1 MLIKEKMIASKIAAK
16 LREQYPNIYVEV
28 NLYDSEKLVIR
39 FRKDPELIYLLEIT
53 LWDLG
58 VYADE
63 EDMISDA
70 VILVKRNIKE

>member
-1 MLIKEKMIASKIAAK
+1 MLIKEKMIASKIAAR

-28 NLYDSEKLVIR
+28 NLYAGEKLVIR
-39 FRKDPELIYLLEIT
+39 FRKDPDIMYLLEIT

-58 VYADE
+58 TYADE

-70 VILVKRNIKE
+70 IILVKRNIR

>member
-1 MLIKEKMIASKIAAK
+1 MLIKERMVASKIAAK

-28 NLYDSEKLVIR
+28 NLYTGEKLVIR
-39 FRKDPELIYLLEIT
+39 FRKDPDTIYLLETT

-58 VYADE
+58 TYADE

-70 VILVKRNIKE
+70 IILVKRNIR

>member
-1 MLIKEKMIASKIAAK
+1 MLIKEKMIASKIAAR

-28 NLYDSEKLVIR
+28 NLYAGEKLVIR
-39 FRKDPELIYLLEIT
+39 FRKDQDIMYLLEAT

-58 VYADE
+58 TYADE

-70 VILVKRNIKE
+70 IILVKRNIR